1 MYPRLFQF
9 GPFTLP
15 TYGVFAAVGLV
26 AGLTLAARTA
36 ARLGIGFDRMW
47 SFSLTTVLSAILGA
61 RVLLIAGNWR
71 DFLSYPMVMLSIAM
85 PRTIG
90 LMLTEIG
97 LGVTAGLLYMTVNRM
112 PWLRTL
118 DAAAPGWAFGQAMLA
133 MGCFFAG
140 CNYGAPTAEPWGV
153 TFHSRW
159 AAMWNGTPLGIKLQ
173 PVQIY
178 AALIQIA
185 LTLLL
190 LVWLPRV
197 RQSGEL
203 AGIWMFLSGLTGFYS
218 DFFRGDNRLLILK
231 GALSLT
237 QAIDFCLVV
246 VGALLLLERS
256 KKSFAQG
263 APPGEAKQ

>member
-1 MYPRLFQF
+1 VYPRLFQF

-15 TYGVFAAVGLV
+15 TYGLFAAVGLI

-36 ARLGIGFDRMW
+36 ERLGIGFDRMW

-61 RVLLIAGNWR
+61 RLLLIAGNWR

-90 LMLTEIG
+90 MVLTEIG
-97 LGVTAGLLYMTVNRM
+97 LGATAGLLYMAVHRM

-118 DAAAPGWAFGQAMLA
+118 DAAAPGWALGQAMLA

-140 CNYGAPTAEPWGV
+140 CGYGAPTAEPWGV

-159 AAMWNGTPLGIKLQ
+159 AAMWNGTPLGTRLQ
-173 PVQIY
+173 PVQVY
-178 AALIQIA
+178 AFAAQA
-185 LTLLL
+185 VVCVLLL
-190 LVWLPRV
+190 GWLPRI

-203 AGIWMFLSGLTGFYS
+203 AGAWMFLSGLTGFFL
-218 DFFRGDNRLLILK
+218 DFYRGDNRLLILN

-237 QAIDFCLVV
+237 QGIDFCLVV
-246 VGALLLLERS
+246 IGALLLLERS
-256 KKSFAQG
+256 SG
-263 APPGEAKQ
+263 SSAPNEASEAKR